1 MLPRMGASDKAASR
15 GKRQGRHLRTTL
27 GDEVRIARVAA
38 GLSQSAAA
46 TAAGIS
52 RSVLG
57 RIERGED
64 ATVSV
69 MELATALAVLGRKLL
84 ASTVPEGTAVRDAAH
99 HRLLSALKALLPDG
113 AGWRTE
119 VPLPNAGDLRSWDA
133 ITRLGGKRVAIE
145 AETRPRDGQELLRR
159 LNQKRR
165 DGGID
170 RLILLLLDS
179 RANRAFVADFAMELV
194 AEFPAPEDEALA
206 ALRAGRDPG
215 DAVIRLALPRVPRTA
230 DQPVDQRD
238 RRPAKSR

>member
-1 MLPRMGASDKAASR
+1 MGASDKAASR

-119 VPLPNAGDLRSWDA
+119 VPLPMPGTSARGTRS
-133 ITRLGGKRVAIE
+133 
-145 AETRPRDGQELLRR
+145 
-159 LNQKRR
+159 KRR
-165 DGGID
+165 PGRGMARSSSGGST
-170 RLILLLLDS
+170 R
-179 RANRAFVADFAMELV
+179 NGGT
-194 AEFPAPEDEALA
+194 A
-206 ALRAGRDPG
+206 ASIG
-215 DAVIRLALPRVPRTA
+215 
-230 DQPVDQRD
+230 
-238 RRPAKSR
+238 